1 MVPAS
6 EIARAFQV
14 SERLLQFVPELL
26 ADLWS
31 LGSWSETIAELLR
44 SLPLPA
50 DRTRLL
56 DLGCGKGGASIPLA
70 RDLGFQVVGVDFF
83 QPFVEEA
90 RRRAAQHGVANRC
103 RFELADM
110 CEAVSRLGDFD
121 VVIYASVGSVL
132 GDLEHSVGQLRQ
144 TVRGGGYLVIDDGFL
159 AGEER
164 VAQESYGHYLA
175 HEEALRQLT
184 AHGDSVIREV
194 LIPTK
199 EVAAQ
204 DRRYTDLIRRRADGL
219 ARQHPE
225 LAGELGAHVEWQEAE
240 CRVFEANVQSAVWL
254 LGRE

>member
-14 SERLLQFVPELL
+14 SERLLPFVPELL

-31 LGSWSETIAELLR
+31 LGSWTETIADLLR
-44 SLPLPA
+44 PLELPA
-50 DRTRLL
+50 NRARLL

-70 RDLGFQVVGVDFF
+70 RDLGFHVTGVDFF

-90 RRRAAQHGVANRC
+90 RRRAAQHGVADRC

-110 CEAVSRLGDFD
+110 RDAVSRLRDFD

-144 TVRGGGYLVIDDGFL
+144 TVRGGGYLVIDNGFL
-159 AGEER
+159 AGERR
-164 VAQESYGHYLA
+164 VAQEGYGHYLA

-194 LIPTK
+194 LIPTE
-199 EVAAQ
+199 EVAAL
-204 DRRYTDLIRRRADGL
+204 DRRYIDLIHRRADGI

-225 LAGELGAHVEWQEAE
+225 LAGELGAHVEWQETE
-240 CRVFEANVQSAVWL
+240 SRVFEANVQSAVWL